1 MALIVPVRVQGVAW
15 QVMVEQES
23 ETTTPQPRDAEM
35 DSLLRCSR
43 CNLRY
48 LPQKSTSSLKLTYCS
63 FLCELGD
70 LGFSM
75 AGLEHMERA
84 PKAEGAAPETE
95 PAQPVAV
102 D

>member
-1 MALIVPVRVQGVAW
+1 MAE
-15 QVMVEQES
+15 EQ
-23 ETTTPQPRDAEM
+23 TPTQFDAEM
-35 DSLLRCSR
+35 TELLRCTR

-48 LPQKSTSSLKLTYCS
+48 APGKSTSSLKLTYCS

-75 AGLEHMERA
+75 QGLEHMERA
-84 PKAEGAAPETE
+84 SAEPNAEADETPE
-95 PAQPVAV
+95 PVAV